1 MLFIFI
7 IISYFEPLLMHS
19 SHMKLLPS
27 LVVLLLMSFSAFTQ
41 QRKVFKINPGQKVI
55 EGIPRQDLYKYPTFI
70 PGEVYFRNG
79 RVGTA
84 QMNYNNLYAEIQFVG
99 PKMDTLSLSEEKSI
113 DYIKL
118 NADTFF
124 YHEGY
129 LESIAIY
136 GPIRVA
142 KKDFIDYVKKE
153 KLDGYGQK
161 SSASIET
168 YSSMSGGGNQA
179 LRDLVAKE
187 ILTFAPYTSYYFG
200 DRFNKFKVATRK
212 NLLSMFGKDSNQ
224 ETRID
229 NFLKTESI
237 DFRNPDDLLKVAV
250 FISNL

>member
-1 MLFIFI
+1 
-7 IISYFEPLLMHS
+7 
-19 SHMKLLPS
+19 MKLLAS
-27 LVVLLLMSFSAFTQ
+27 LVMILLMSSPAFAQ

-55 EGIPRQDLYKYPTFI
+55 EGIPPQDLYKYRTFI
-70 PGEVYFRNG
+70 PGEVYFKNG

-84 QMNYNNLYAEIQFVG
+84 QMNYNNLYAEIQFVS

-113 DYIKL
+113 DFIKL
-118 NADTFF
+118 NTDTFF

-129 LESIAIY
+129 LESIGVY
-136 GPIRVA
+136 GPIRIA
-142 KKDFIDYVKKE
+142 KQDFIDYVKKE

-187 ILTFAPYTSYYFG
+187 ILTFAPYTNYYIG
-200 DRFNKFKVATRK
+200 DRFNKFKAANRK
-212 NLLSMFGKDSNQ
+212 NLLSMFGKDNNR
-224 ETRID
+224 EARID

-237 DFRNPDDLLKVAV
+237 DFRKEDDLLKVAV